1 MGPRVHFDS
10 EVNALCVVPHID
22 SPPIILESASD
33 AEDVE
38 TMHEKPVDSNND
50 VGDDDDMDDDM
61 LVPVENNLDK
71 FDDDELDWSDDDA
84 RSFVTLVDNYD
95 LPVELLDRI
104 EAFHT
109 YISRYANKNGD
120 TTSEEYLLTRQL
132 LLAEINAYMNVWMDT
147 NPKTRAAQQEEKI
160 FGTSDED
167 EKDEDDADEA
177 SDETVDTD
185 PDESPRA
192 QPKV

>member
-1 MGPRVHFDS
+1 
-10 EVNALCVVPHID
+10 
-22 SPPIILESASD
+22 
-33 AEDVE
+33 
-38 TMHEKPVDSNND
+38 
-50 VGDDDDMDDDM
+50 
-61 LVPVENNLDK
+61 
-71 FDDDELDWSDDDA
+71 
-84 RSFVTLVDNYD
+84 
-95 LPVELLDRI
+95 
-104 EAFHT
+104 
-109 YISRYANKNGD
+109 
-120 TTSEEYLLTRQL
+120 
-132 LLAEINAYMNVWMDT
+132 MNVWMDT